1 MTWWHTTAWY
11 WRWPECT
18 LGWILWLG
26 WGGSL
31 FVGMLSTRRWCTCA
45 WRWQRR
51 HTALLII
58 LLLFT
63 PVFAYLVGY
72 PRPNVQGDWATWT
85 GLSPVIWLP
94 LGALTWGLAAG
105 WLGVIP
111 AMVLAAIEGTLRGLL
126 WTHSPFAPW
135 EAMTTALA
143 ISWAAFQPYRTPV
156 FRLLRHPWG
165 SVALGGLVTL
175 FFPWIEWLAQREPAG
190 DWWPALA
197 NYTHQIAFCWAE
209 LAVVAVVGSLLAWA
223 RWWPWGR
230 REQMATEP
238 SPMERSLAGRFLGLS
253 IPLAL
258 LIGGAMAVIS
268 IIEAQ
273 RAARRMLDDRLQ
285 VVTGLAAES
294 VPFFLESGQDHIH
307 RLATQTIGFADPQTR
322 QEALQRAF
330 VSSAF
335 FTRLLLAD
343 AQGRVVA
350 VYPPEDKRALSPD
363 EMAALPFALAGVPT
377 QVITSP
383 PVGEAPTGWVSFVA
397 PLPDGSHVLIGRASL
412 DANPVT
418 APLVEALQTLEAY
431 GGLGLVLDEEGRVL
445 YPANMFQPPIPFQ
458 ADEWVAAEGTMV
470 AITSPTG
477 ERRWMIARRT
487 LGRPWWVVAL
497 LPSDEVIRLTLQ
509 IALPLMAVALGLY
522 ALSLVGMQSLLR
534 MITRSLGALAA
545 EAQRIARGDLDHP
558 LQVEGV
564 DEVGQLRQAFEQ
576 MRQSLK
582 ERLTELGQL
591 LEVSRH
597 TARAVD
603 VEQLVRPVLEAALKV
618 RPEAVRI
625 ALVPT
630 ALPSE
635 GESRPR
641 SFGAGPH
648 QGDYAYLDV
657 VAVRLVRQK
666 NQIVL
671 RHPERLSGIQIPPG
685 KRVPGVLV
693 CLALRYEQHL
703 FGALYV
709 IFSAEEAVDPT
720 GLDYLR
726 TLAGQLSLALAN
738 VRLLLE
744 TQLDKQRLEAVLAS
758 SPDPILVTDERGRL
772 ILGNPA
778 AFEVLQIDSHQIG
791 KPLRQALPIPDLVEL
806 LLKPGRGPHSAE
818 IVLEDG
824 RVFFASVS
832 DVRSEGRPV
841 GRVAVLR
848 DITHYKELD
857 ALKSEFV
864 ATVSHDLRSPLTLV
878 QGYATMLDLT
888 ARLDERQ
895 KQYLRQIL
903 QAVDSMSRLVNNLLD
918 LGRIEAGVGLQL
930 RMVPV
935 EDVVRQ
941 VVNTL
946 EARAQAKR
954 IHLGVEIASNAP
966 PLVEADVCLLERALA
981 NLVDNAIKYTP
992 PEGRVTVR
1000 VAPLGQDQVLL
1011 TVEDTGVGIAPVD
1024 QPRLFEKFFRVK
1036 RRDVQ
1041 REQGSG
1047 LGLAIV
1053 KSIVERHHGRIWV
1066 ESQLGKG
1073 SQFHIALP
1081 LRQPQKVKE
1090 TGKP

>member
-1 MTWWHTTAWY
+1 MTWWHTTTWY
-11 WRWPECT
+11 WRWPEGA
-18 LGWILWLG
+18 LGWALWAG
-26 WGGSL
+26 WGIAL
-31 FVGMLSTRRWCTCA
+31 LVGMFLARRRYTCA
-45 WRWQRR
+45 WRWQPR
-51 HTALLII
+51 HTALLAI
-58 LLLFT
+58 LLVFT
-63 PVFAYLVGY
+63 PVFATFVGY
-72 PRPNVQGDWATWT
+72 PSPQMPEDWTAWE
-85 GLSPVIWLP
+85 GLSPAVWLP

-105 WLGVIP
+105 WLGIVP
-111 AMVLAAIEGTLRGLL
+111 AMLLAAVEGTLRGLL

-135 EAMTTALA
+135 EAMTAALV
-143 ISWAAFQPYRTPV
+143 ISWAAFQPYRTLL
-156 FRLLRHPWG
+156 FRLLRRPWG
-165 SVALGGLVTL
+165 GVTL
-175 FFPWIEWLAQREPAG
+175 AGLASLLFPWIEWVAQRSSG
-190 DWWPALA
+190 GHWWPALTE
-197 NYTHQIAFCWAE
+197 YSHRVVFWWAE
-209 LAVVAVVGSLLAWA
+209 LTVVMVVGTLVTGL
-223 RWWPWGR
+223 RLWPWGR
-230 REQMATEP
+230 REEEATEP
-238 SPMERSLAGRFLGLS
+238 SPLERSLAGRFLGLS
-253 IPLAL
+253 LPLAL

-268 IIEAQ
+268 IAQAQ
-273 RAARRMLDDRLQ
+273 RAAQRMLADRLQ

-294 VPFFLESGQDHIH
+294 IPFFLESGQDHIH
-307 RLATQTIGFADPQTR
+307 RLTTQAEALTDPATQAKVLQQAFA
-322 QEALQRAF
+322 
-330 VSSAF
+330 SSAF

-343 AQGRVVA
+343 AQGHVVA
-350 VYPPEDKRALSPD
+350 AYPPKGERGLSPD
-363 EMAALPFALAGVPT
+363 EMAALPFALAGVPN
-377 QVITSP
+377 QVVTSP
-383 PVGEAPTGWVSFVA
+383 PLGNASVGWVSFVA
-397 PLPDGSHVLIGRASL
+397 PLPDETHVLIGRTSL
-412 DANPVT
+412 ETNPVM
-418 APLVEALQTLEAY
+418 APLVEALRTLQTY
-431 GGLGLVLDEEGRVL
+431 GGVGLVLDEEGRVL
-445 YPANMFQPPIPFQ
+445 YPADMLQPPIPFR
-458 ADEWVAAEGTMV
+458 ADEWVASEGEMV

-497 LPSDEVIRLTLQ
+497 LPSDEVLRLTLQ
-509 IALPLMAVALGLY
+509 IALPLIAVALGLY

-534 MITRSLGALAA
+534 MITRSLGALAD

-582 ERLTELGQL
+582 ERLTELRQL

-597 TARAVD
+597 TARAVE

-648 QGDYAYLDV
+648 QGEYAYLDM
-657 VAVRLVRQK
+657 VAVRLAHQK

-671 RHPERLSGIQIPPG
+671 RHPERLSDIQVPPG
-685 KRVPGVLV
+685 SRAPGVLV

-709 IFSAEEAVDPT
+709 VFSDEETVEPAS
-720 GLDYLR
+720 LDYLR

-738 VRLLLE
+738 ARLLLE

-772 ILGNPA
+772 ILANPA
-778 AFEVLQIDSHQIG
+778 AFEVLQVDFHQIG
-791 KPLRQALPIPDLVEL
+791 KPLRQALPIPDLVDL

-818 IVLEDG
+818 ITLEDG

-878 QGYATMLDLT
+878 RGYATMLDLT

-941 VVNTL
+941 VAKTL
-946 EARAQAKR
+946 EAKAQAKR
-954 IHLGVEIASNAP
+954 IRLTVEIAPNAP
-966 PLVEADVCLLERALA
+966 PLVEADPSLLERALA

-1053 KSIVERHHGRIWV
+1053 KSIVERHHGRVWV

-1081 LRQPQKVKE
+1081 LRQPQKE
-1090 TGKP
+1090 S